1 MQKSK
6 AIKELFK
13 IQDTE
18 DKFKIIK
25 NYDLK
30 IKGFS
35 NITIDLLEQ
44 NEKYISN
51 QIATTQNI
59 NKITN
64 IIKSNIKNEHN
75 LDYLLSF
82 DKIS

>member
-44 NEKYISN
+44 NEK
-51 QIATTQNI
+51 
-59 NKITN
+59 
-64 IIKSNIKNEHN
+64 
-75 LDYLLSF
+75 
-82 DKIS
+82 